1 MATVRIELL
10 INYCM
15 HTTYFSSMHIMLLVI
30 EYAY

>member
-1 MATVRIELL
+1 MGKNVRIELL

-15 HTTYFSSMHIMLLVI
+15 HTTYSSMHIMLLVI